1 MNKHKANETIHD
13 VMLRA
18 SNVPM
23 IDEFYTQR
31 TDDYEWMFAGLP
43 DSGQTG
49 SFYTMNTW
57 VSDINGYIYRVVVSD
72 VPKRVCRQ
80 ILALDPTDIDAIY
93 VEGDKPTDDECPN
106 EVNRMAFYFDEYG
119 TGGHLP
125 DIDKPDPDDPNPD
138 NPDPDNPDPDQ
149 PECTPACGSC
159 EECVNGSCQVKTCE
173 IESCPEGQTSTG
185 TDACGCIIDCAC
197 SLSCT
202 EPCTQLNKTTCSCDT
217 IPECQCPSSPTCLPC
232 QTLDYDEYMVGLFSF
247 YVMVNGV
254 VLLTDGLLIMR
265 TLVVYV
271 VVKKS
276 EFIPA
281 V

>member
-1 MNKHKANETIHD
+1 
-13 VMLRA
+13 
-18 SNVPM
+18 
-23 IDEFYTQR
+23 
-31 TDDYEWMFAGLP
+31 
-43 DSGQTG
+43 
-49 SFYTMNTW
+49 MNTW

-125 DIDKPDPDDPNPD
+125 DIDKPDPDDPN
-138 NPDPDNPDPDQ
+138 PDNPDPDQ